1 MSIGVARWPAPV
13 SEAYVSKQSSAP
25 VHLSLGRKLTNA
37 GFGIAEARV
46 V

>member
-13 SEAYVSKQSSAP
+13 SEAYHSKQSSAP
-25 VHLSLGRKLTNA
+25 VHLSLGRGLTNA
-37 GFGIAEARV
+37 GLGIPEPCV